1 MHIDPKQPVP
11 VFPLPG
17 VVLFPH
23 TVIPLHVFELRYRTM
38 VREALSGERLIAMA
52 LLEPGWERDYEG
64 SPAFHG
70 LGCLGRF
77 EEVEWLPNDCYNIRL
92 LGLARVRFGRPIREF
107 PYRSTRVTLVPQEPF
122 SEDDPLIQ
130 IERRALIE
138 ACARWSAADPEPGEA
153 LPGPTFGEEL
163 GYEALV
169 NAACMGVPAGP
180 MEKLEL
186 LAMDSIVERG
196 HRVRELIE
204 RRLRRRPAAPEPPEG
219 GERN

>member
-1 MHIDPKQPVP
+1 VIVVPKQPVP
-11 VFPLPG
+11 VFPLPD
-17 VVLFPH
+17 VVLFPR

-52 LLEPGWERDYEG
+52 LLQPGWERDYEG
-64 SPAFHG
+64 SPAFHA

-77 EEVEWLPNDCYNIRL
+77 EEVEWLPNDCYDLRL
-92 LGLARVRFGRPIREF
+92 LGLARVRFGQTVREF
-107 PYRSTRVTLVPQEPF
+107 PYRATRVTLLPQEPF

-130 IERRALIE
+130 IEKRALIE
-138 ACARWSAADPEPGEA
+138 TCARWASAEAEPDE
-153 LPGPTFGEEL
+153 LRPDPTFGEGL

-169 NAACMGVPAGP
+169 NAACMGVPATPADRLG
-180 MEKLEL
+180 L
-186 LAMDSIVERG
+186 LAMDSVVRRG

-204 RRLRRRPAAPEPPEG
+204 RRLRRRPATPRPPEG